1 MSHCPARRARRR
13 HLHMLSHIF
22 IVAVALGG
30 TWAQRQ
36 ETCDDGLYAT
46 CQSNLNTALNIN
58 INQPWHEPSRYRDA
72 VEAFTGSGFNGT
84 RNVCKAFREFK
95 TCLGSTTM
103 LVLLRRILFLP
114 APVLMR
120 DTFLR
125 RFSTRCTTIAGAGL
139 QIAALNDKCF
149 QDTWTNYGSSIR
161 ACRQA
166 WESHVRVNPDDACFQ
181 GNNLLKCNE
190 DYFGMQCGKQNQA
203 ALFWSCE
210 YARVQMF
217 TRFPQCSLSCSMPI
231 VGGI

>member
-1 MSHCPARRARRR
+1 
-13 HLHMLSHIF
+13 MLSHIF

-72 VEAFTGSGFNGT
+72 VEAFYRSGFNGT

-95 TCLGSTTM
+95 TCLGFNYHACTAAAHF
-103 LVLLRRILFLP
+103 ILASAGVDEGYIF
-114 APVLMR
+114 ASIFNEMHYI
-120 DTFLR
+120 
-125 RFSTRCTTIAGAGL
+125 CGAGL